1 VSNRLGRRSIEPGG
15 RVRTSIIAI
24 AITLLTGASAAVA
37 QDDQPTCR
45 EVRPGFV
52 QCTGT
57 TIEGR
62 QPQSWVLLGRS
73 RDRWEPRPLR
83 RRDAARDVVR
93 TVRRAPF

>member
-1 VSNRLGRRSIEPGG
+1 VRSLL
-15 RVRTSIIAI
+15 IAA
-24 AITLLTGASAAVA
+24 AITLTAGASAAAA
-37 QDDQPTCR
+37 QDGQPTCR

-52 QCTGT
+52 QCTDT

-62 QPQSWVLLGRS
+62 QPQSWVLLARS

-93 TVRRAPF
+93 TVRRSPF